1 MGVGNNH
8 GRWRVFRGKATK
20 KSYGPSG
27 FYAFRGK
34 LLQLHLKLIFN
45 SLFIPPE
52 SGFDAFR

>member
-20 KSYGPSG
+20 KSYAPSG
-27 FYAFRGK
+27 FYAVRGK

-45 SLFIPPE
+45 SLFLPSLE
-52 SGFDAFR
+52 RF